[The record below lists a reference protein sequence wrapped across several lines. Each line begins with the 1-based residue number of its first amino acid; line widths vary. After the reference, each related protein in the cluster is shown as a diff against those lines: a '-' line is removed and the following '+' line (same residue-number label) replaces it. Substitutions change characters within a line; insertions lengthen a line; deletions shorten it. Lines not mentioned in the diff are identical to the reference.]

1 MGDERAA
8 WHPDPGARLKMR
20 YTGRLMGVWLSGG
33 GRKLRLLHSEAA
45 GVARALRSPGGAEM
59 ELASGAA
66 VAALRSGG
74 RVGLRVLFAPGD
86 TGPGGVPRPRVGD
99 GADFVAWLPEADAER
114 VAKALESLHGAAP
127 IPVDAV
133 RRGGKGD

>member
-45 GVARALRSPGGAEM
+45 EVARALRSPGGADI
-59 ELASGAA
+59 ELANGAA
-66 VAALRSGG
+66 VAALRDGG
-74 RVGLRVLFAPGD
+74 SVGLRVLFAPGD
-86 TGPGGVPRPRVGD
+86 HGPGGVPMPRVGD
-99 GADFVAWLPEADAER
+99 GADFVAWLPEADAAR
-114 VAKALESLHGAAP
+114 VARALESLHGAAP
-127 IPVDAV
+127 IAV
-133 RRGGKGD
+133 RAATREPRSP